1 MVSRHFLRIKTM
13 QALYAYNAN
22 PKAEPRTYEADLIK
36 AIKGTYE
43 LFLWLFALLPEI
55 AFYRMKKLESLKE
68 KYNPTHEDLNPNTRF
83 VDNRVIRQIEE
94 NKILKQ
100 LWPKYHI
107 LWEDEKDLI
116 AKLFHEIELLPEYE
130 AYMASTQ
137 NNYFEDKKIV
147 LAIIEKVFASNDLLH
162 WYLGEKNT
170 HWIDDYEEAMLM
182 FYQNVKEF
190 KETKG
195 DECRIDSLF
204 KGEEDEKFCRELF
217 RKTLDHASEY
227 TQMIEGKLQNWE
239 RERVIQMDL
248 LLMQMA
254 LCELLEFPSIPIK
267 VTLNE
272 YIEIAKWYSSDKSKV
287 FINGILDRLIV
298 DLHDSGQL
306 VKTGRGLYQ
315 GRENETTENEENK
328 K

>member
-1 MVSRHFLRIKTM
+1 M

-22 PKAEPRTYEADLIK
+22 PKATVREYEADLVK
-36 AIKGTYE
+36 TVRGCYE

-55 AFYRMKKLESLKE
+55 AFYRMKKLESRKE
-68 KYNPTHEDLNPNTRF
+68 KYNPTDEDLNPNMKF
-83 VDNRVIRQIEE
+83 VENRVIHQIES
-94 NKILKQ
+94 NKTLQQ

-107 LWEDEKDLI
+107 LWENDTDLI
-116 AKLFHEIELLPEYE
+116 ANLFREIEQLPEYQT
-130 AYMASTQ
+130 YMSTRESD
-137 NNYFEDKKIV
+137 YAEDKKLV
-147 LAIIEKVFASNDLLH
+147 LAIIEKVFATNNLLH
-162 WYLGEKNT
+162 WFLGEKNT

-182 FYQNVKEF
+182 FYQNVKDF
-190 KETKG
+190 KESKG

-204 KGEEDEKFCRELF
+204 KSDEDEQFCRQLF
-217 RKTLDHASEY
+217 RKTLENASEY
-227 TQMIEGKLQNWE
+227 TEMIEGKLQNWE
-239 RERVIQMDL
+239 LERVISMDM

-254 LCELLEFPSIPIK
+254 LCELLEFPSVPIK

-298 DLHDSGQL
+298 DLHGSGRL

-315 GRENETTENEENK
+315 N
-328 K
+328 

>member
-22 PKAEPRTYEADLIK
+22 PKAELRSYETDLIK
-36 AIKGTYE
+36 AVKGTYE

-68 KYNPTHEDLNPNTRF
+68 KYNPTDEDLNPNMRF
-83 VDNRVIRQIEE
+83 VENSVIRQIEN
-94 NKILKQ
+94 NKTLKQ

-116 AKLFHEIELLPEYE
+116 AKLFHEIEQLPEYE
-130 AYMASTQ
+130 VYMALAES
-137 NNYFEDKKIV
+137 NYFEDKKLV
-147 LAIIEKVFASNDLLH
+147 LTVIEKVFACNDLLH
-162 WYLGEKNT
+162 WFLGEKNT
-170 HWIDDYEEAMLM
+170 HWINDYDEAMLM

-190 KETKG
+190 KESKG
-195 DECRIDSLF
+195 EECRIGTLF
-204 KGEEDEKFCRELF
+204 KGEEDENFCRELF
-217 RKTLDHASEY
+217 RKTVENAPEY
-227 TQMIEGKLQNWE
+227 AQMIEGKLQNWE

-298 DLHDSGQL
+298 DLRDSGRL

-315 GRENETTENEENK
+315 N
-328 K
+328 